1 VPPPTSAMSVTQRCT
16 PVAESDCDHH
26 TNRYV
31 FSPGQQSPAASRRPN
46 VHRVTLAPE
55 LSPVASIPR
64 EVVAVC
70 FDVDATL
77 VDYEASTRAGLR
89 ELLGTDDAWAQWCA
103 LTDQHYARYLAG
115 QVDFD
120 MMRRHRTRD
129 FFACRG
135 ELLCDGEVVRR
146 EERRAAAVRRA
157 WQLFDDALPCLRALR
172 ALGMRLAAVTNAAGD
187 HQRAKLGALGLESTF
202 DAVLISGELG
212 VAKPHRAIFRRA
224 CRALGVRPAQAV
236 HVGDRLDVDA
246 EGARDAGLHGVW
258 LDRSGCGALPHDA
271 GISVIGRLAELP
283 ALLTRHAGGQLVT
296 QTTAQ
301 WKPALVV
308 D

>member
-1 VPPPTSAMSVTQRCT
+1 M
-16 PVAESDCDHH
+16 
-26 TNRYV
+26 
-31 FSPGQQSPAASRRPN
+31 
-46 VHRVTLAPE
+46 HRVTLAPE

-103 LTDQHYARYLAG
+103 LTDEHYARYLAG

-120 MMRRHRTRD
+120 VMRRHRTKD

-157 WQLFDDALPCLRALR
+157 WKLFDDALPCLRALR

-212 VAKPHRAIFRRA
+212 VAKPHRGDLPEGVLCPRSASRPGCPRRRPTRHR
-224 CRALGVRPAQAV
+224 CRGRAGRWTAWSVAGPLWLRCASPRRWNLGNRPISRAS
-236 HVGDRLDVDA
+236 
-246 EGARDAGLHGVW
+246 
-258 LDRSGCGALPHDA
+258 RSAH
-271 GISVIGRLAELP
+271 P
-283 ALLTRHAGGQLVT
+283 ALRA
-296 QTTAQ
+296 AS
-301 WKPALVV
+301 W
-308 D
+308 